1 MNYIRQTVSN
11 QIKNSLLGS
20 TNKIITNFVYH
31 GLCRKITDIQF
42 YRSHAMIEL
51 RSNTHT
57 HTTMLHNLIKT
68 ALLSSHFEQNN
79 RNANNTSYD
88 KTNEC
93 TLLTRPSRQQL
104 PVVGLY
110 AQCSLN
116 FEKPGEFVRLSRVFV
131 LRGIVICVIIV
142 TGVAI

>member
-1 MNYIRQTVSN
+1 
-11 QIKNSLLGS
+11 
-20 TNKIITNFVYH
+20 
-31 GLCRKITDIQF
+31 
-42 YRSHAMIEL
+42 
-51 RSNTHT
+51 
-57 HTTMLHNLIKT
+57 MLHNLIKT